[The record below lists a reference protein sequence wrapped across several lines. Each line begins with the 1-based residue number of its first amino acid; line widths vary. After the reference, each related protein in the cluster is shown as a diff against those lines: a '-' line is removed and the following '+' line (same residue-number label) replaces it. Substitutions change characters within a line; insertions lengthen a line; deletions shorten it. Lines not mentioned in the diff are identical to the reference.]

1 MTLGS
6 ANQERMSGVALRAV
20 SGLLIIASLSACA
33 TTGQRLPVTPAEAPA
48 RRAEL
53 AATVSEPDRRAWCEE
68 LAKAEAAGVKVRS
81 VGAGFGDGVLVGLT
95 PPIPIG
101 IAFYGAGFA
110 VLGGIGALVQASK
123 NAGIRQATYD
133 SAMKTC
139 MELTMALAMEPALLA
154 ETLGPDHP
162 DVASSLHKAA
172 EWYGAKE
179 RYAQAQ
185 PLYELA
191 LAIREQALGP
201 EHRDVGES
209 VERLAALHLA
219 QGRHAEADLLYRRAL
234 AIREKTSGPEHPDVA
249 EILLRLGDIA
259 VARGDHADAEPLYG
273 RALAIQEQALGPEH
287 LDVARTLDAY
297 ALVLRKLDRAAEA
310 EGMAARAR
318 TIRANPWGLAAS
330 GPPAAGFQEVTTK
343 AAEACVECGAQVVK
357 EEPGANEITP
367 GAAAEDEVAQWAKIA
382 SAETKMV
389 KIVSREA
396 QIFEAGPDGG
406 LGMGAIGLAK
416 RGDTLAYT
424 GHKQRSPFIY
434 LRGGYLQVKTREGRL
449 GWIHEVDVVEL
460 GRD

>member
-1 MTLGS
+1 MTLES
-6 ANQERMSGVALRAV
+6 ANQERMRGVALRAV
-20 SGLLIIASLSACA
+20 SGLLIVASLSACA
-33 TTGQRLPVTPAEAPA
+33 TTGQRLPVTSAETPAP
-48 RRAEL
+48 RAEP
-53 AATVSEPDRRAWCEE
+53 ATTVSEPDRRVCEE
-68 LAKAEAAGVKVRS
+68 LAKAEAAEVKVRS

-133 SAMKTC
+133 GAMKTC
-139 MELTMALAMEPALLA
+139 MELAMEPALLA

-162 DVASSLHKAA
+162 DVASSLHQVADRHA
-172 EWYGAKE
+172 AKE

-185 PLYELA
+185 PLYQLA

-209 VERLAALHLA
+209 AERLAALLLA
-219 QGRHAEADLLYRRAL
+219 QGKHAEADLLYRRVL
-234 AIREKTSGPEHPDVA
+234 AIREKTSGLEHPDVA
-249 EILLRLGDIA
+249 EILLRFGDIA
-259 VARGDHADAEPLYG
+259 VAREDHADAEPLYR
-273 RALAIQEQALGPEH
+273 RALAIQEQTLGPGH

-310 EGMAARAR
+310 EEMAARAR
-318 TIRANPWGLAAS
+318 TIRVNPWGLS
-330 GPPAAGFQEVTTK
+330 DRGPLAAGFQDITTG

-357 EEPGANEITP
+357 EETGANEITP
-367 GAAAEDEVAQWAKIA
+367 GPAAEDEAAQWAKLA
-382 SAETKMV
+382 SSETKMV
-389 KIVSREA
+389 KIVSSEA

-424 GHKQRSPFIY
+424 GHKQRSPFMY

-449 GWIHEVDVVEL
+449 GWIHEANVVEL
-460 GRD
+460 RRD